1 MPCVTVQEMY
11 TRQPADEVRG
21 GSVLQICNL
30 HHHSV
35 SGQSALVQYA

>member
-11 TRQPADEVRG
+11 TRQPADEVR